1 MPMLLQTFLQL
12 NILIL
17 ATPALAG
24 WSLLP
29 PAHPG
34 LAHAAGIVWQYR
46 ATEPNA
52 PKTTTLTQAR
62 QASAGRPSVTPSPA
76 PVSVRPAV
84 APVPTAALRTCT
96 PFPHAARAP

>member
-29 PAHPG
+29 PV
-34 LAHAAGIVWQYR
+34 HAGTVRAVGIVRQYR
-46 ATEPNA
+46 ASEPNA
-52 PKTTTLTQAR
+52 LKTVTLTQVR
-62 QASAGRPSVTPSPA
+62 QASGRPSAAPSPA

-84 APVPTAALRTCT
+84 FAAVPTPAIRTCN